1 MAGGEGTRLHPLSL
15 GMPKPMVPLLGR
27 PVMEHIIG
35 LLKRHGID
43 EIAVTLCYMPEA
55 VQSYFGDGQKWGV
68 RLHYFIE
75 EAPLGTAGSVR
86 ACAPFLEGEDFLVI
100 SGDSVCDLDLT
111 AAMEFHQAKRAQAT
125 LVLFR
130 HPAPL
135 EYGLVLTDEEQR
147 VVRFVEKPS
156 WGQVV
161 TDLVNT
167 GIYLLSPQV
176 LEQIPPDR
184 PWDFGKDVF
193 PALLESGGG
202 LYGVPG
208 GGYWCDMGDCGA
220 YLDCAA
226 DALSGKV
233 KLDMGLPQQSPGVWS
248 AQPIPE
254 GVTVIPPCWLGP
266 GAAVE
271 PGALIGPH
279 TVLEQNSWVGRR
291 SLVQRS
297 VLLPGARAEE
307 RTTLYGAILCKGAAA
322 RPEAVLNEGT
332 VLGERA
338 LAEEKAVLLEGVRLW
353 PARVAPAG
361 TRLSR
366 SITSS
371 GRREPLLFGDGGV
384 IRGVLGEDL
393 GPEALMTIG
402 GVLGCEGKVGLGYW
416 GGNGARMLAQ
426 AAASGIAAAG
436 GTPLAHDLECAAQ
449 AAWLAEHHQIPVS
462 LFLEQEGDRIYL
474 HLFGRSGLP
483 LGRARERK
491 LEHAVAQGDAPRVPA
506 GQIGEVV
513 RVHAGCD
520 DYAADAARR
529 SRLHR
534 FPMRSITVAVPG
546 SAPADRA
553 IRQAL
558 SSLGCTVLDRW
569 RKGVPAFSGLHGG
582 LYLSAQDESGTLLDP
597 GQLLTLV
604 CLIEM
609 EDGGGRVAVPDGAS
623 AAVDLVAAGFHGTA
637 LRLGRDGEQA
647 LSLYAALP
655 WLRDAA
661 CAAAR
666 ICSRMGSSGEKLEA
680 LMSKTPRFSSWK
692 REVPLHGNR
701 GLLMQTLA
709 EGKAAAGGEGVRI
722 HTGNGWVYLV
732 PLSRRPALRILAESP
747 DLEVAAELCDFY
759 AGRAAQ
765 LDRELSR
772 QLSPSEQR
780 EGPAGEQL

>member
-1 MAGGEGTRLHPLSL
+1 
-15 GMPKPMVPLLGR
+15 
-27 PVMEHIIG
+27 
-35 LLKRHGID
+35 
-43 EIAVTLCYMPEA
+43 
-55 VQSYFGDGQKWGV
+55 
-68 RLHYFIE
+68 
-75 EAPLGTAGSVR
+75 
-86 ACAPFLEGEDFLVI
+86 
-100 SGDSVCDLDLT
+100 
-111 AAMEFHQAKRAQAT
+111 
-125 LVLFR
+125 
-130 HPAPL
+130 
-135 EYGLVLTDEEQR
+135 
-147 VVRFVEKPS
+147 
-156 WGQVV
+156 
-161 TDLVNT
+161 
-167 GIYLLSPQV
+167 
-176 LEQIPPDR
+176 
-184 PWDFGKDVF
+184 
-193 PALLESGGG
+193 
-202 LYGVPG
+202 
-208 GGYWCDMGDCGA
+208 
-220 YLDCAA
+220 
-226 DALSGKV
+226 
-233 KLDMGLPQQSPGVWS
+233 
-248 AQPIPE
+248 
-254 GVTVIPPCWLGP
+254 
-266 GAAVE
+266 
-271 PGALIGPH
+271 
-279 TVLEQNSWVGRR
+279 
-291 SLVQRS
+291 
-297 VLLPGARAEE
+297 
-307 RTTLYGAILCKGAAA
+307 
-322 RPEAVLNEGT
+322 
-332 VLGERA
+332 
-338 LAEEKAVLLEGVRLW
+338 
-353 PARVAPAG
+353 
-361 TRLSR
+361 
-366 SITSS
+366 
-371 GRREPLLFGDGGV
+371 
-384 IRGVLGEDL
+384 
-393 GPEALMTIG
+393 MTIG

-661 CAAAR
+661 FAAAR

-772 QLSPSEQR
+772 QLPPPEQR
-780 EGPAGEQL
+780 ESPAGEQL